1 MYFCFSL
8 IALTLGC
15 GRQPIDRGAALN
27 NLKSD
32 ADKLR
37 KAVLHEDHAAVA
49 DLTCPVVV
57 EKLGG
62 RDKFIERLA
71 SMAAEMKSSGFRI
84 DSIDMSEPP
93 SYVEWAGDLYS
104 ILPQTLRLS
113 SPLGTQISKHSY
125 LAGVSA
131 DGGATWRFLDGQ
143 GIGGDRKK
151 MEIVLPHFPKDLA
164 LPEVSKAEEE

>member
-1 MYFCFSL
+1 M
-8 IALTLGC
+8 
-15 GRQPIDRGAALN
+15 
-27 NLKSD
+27 
-32 ADKLR
+32 
-37 KAVLHEDHAAVA
+37 A

-71 SMAAEMKSSGFRI
+71 SMAAEIKSSGFRI

-113 SPLGTQISKHSY
+113 LSTGIQISKHSY
-125 LAGVSA
+125 LAGVSP
-131 DGGATWRFLDGQ
+131 DGGATWRFIDGQ

-151 MEIVLPHFPKDLA
+151 MEIVLPHFPKTWRCPKCRRRKKSSRASDLVPA
-164 LPEVSKAEEE
+164 NDSIP